1 MRYLFNDGD
10 ESVEFITSD
19 DESNEPIEI
28 YYNTETNKCLM
39 ICMKFGYYN
48 IHCPSLPIVCYN
60 TKYTKL
66 SSFSLNRQK
75 DLKVKNIQ

>member
-28 YYNTETNKCLM
+28 YYNTETNK
-39 ICMKFGYYN
+39 
-48 IHCPSLPIVCYN
+48 
-60 TKYTKL
+60 
-66 SSFSLNRQK
+66 
-75 DLKVKNIQ
+75 